1 MRPVQTPTHSR
12 HYSLFQKTAVNS
24 TTRSLSSLFCKGSSL
39 SSILAPGKFSCYSKH
54 SATNRGVLVVSPA
67 GNEGIL
73 SSATNLAP
81 WMLIVAVSSTDRDLT
96 SVIMI
101 GNGAKATG
109 ENLSLFEM
117 NALSRIISAFQA
129 FAGYFT
135 PFKILQ
141 RAALGVL
148 DQPAFEC
155 YDNANSAEY
164 EDDNHGRDG
173 RHGCLCSNRTGPLT
187 ATKILLRFFAKGVDT
202 ETVVLMMAR
211 ASRLENQ
218 DAIDTAIVVTLANPR
233 EARVG
238 V

>member
-81 WMLIVAVSSTDRDLT
+81 WMFIVAVSSTDRDIT

-109 ENLSLFEM
+109 ESLSLFEM
-117 NALSRIISAFQA
+117 NTLSRIISAFQA

-135 PFKILQ
+135 PYQSIKTLPPGLSI
-141 RAALGVL
+141 
-148 DQPAFEC
+148 
-155 YDNANSAEY
+155 SAENIELSY
-164 EDDNHGRDG
+164 RTLSSLEDVI
-173 RHGCLCSNRTGPLT
+173 
-187 ATKILLRFFAKGVDT
+187 AMLRNDT
-202 ETVVLMMAR
+202 
-211 ASRLENQ
+211 S
-218 DAIDTAIVVTLANPR
+218 IDPSEVSIGSFLPSAFC
-233 EARVG
+233 
-238 V
+238 

>member
-81 WMLIVAVSSTDRDLT
+81 WMFIVAVSSTDRDLT

-109 ENLSLFEM
+109 ESLSLFEM

-135 PFKILQ
+135 PYQSIKTLYSLSLPKPPGLSI
-141 RAALGVL
+141 
-148 DQPAFEC
+148 
-155 YDNANSAEY
+155 SAENIELSY
-164 EDDNHGRDG
+164 RTLSSLEDVIAMLRNDTSIDP
-173 RHGCLCSNRTGPLT
+173 SEVSTGSFLPS
-187 ATKILLRFFAKGVDT
+187 AFC
-202 ETVVLMMAR
+202 
-211 ASRLENQ
+211 
-218 DAIDTAIVVTLANPR
+218 
-233 EARVG
+233 
-238 V
+238 

>member
-12 HYSLFQKTAVNS
+12 HYSLFQKNS
-24 TTRSLSSLFCKGSSL
+24 T
-39 SSILAPGKFSCYSKH
+39 
-54 SATNRGVLVVSPA
+54 ATNRGVLVVSPA

-109 ENLSLFEM
+109 ESLSLFEM

-164 EDDNHGRDG
+164 EDDGHGRDG

-233 EARVG
+233 EARAG